1 MPKRCIS
8 PSCSNERKKQQ
19 KGACG
24 SSDVEKSVVG
34 NFHQGSSIFP
44 EWSRGRHCVSN
55 ALISIL
61 YKYLNLKE
69 VLDWTSGDID
79 YIYHFEIWR

>member
-1 MPKRCIS
+1 MREFVFKIETNMPKRCIS

-34 NFHQGSSIFP
+34 NFHQGSNIFP
-44 EWSRGRHCVSN
+44 EWIRGRQCVSN

-61 YKYLNLKE
+61 
-69 VLDWTSGDID
+69 
-79 YIYHFEIWR
+79 